1 MVQNMRQISE
11 SQMKEAKQFLDKA
24 QESIMTSFYK
34 ENQSFIDRVI
44 VAQNNMRNGIAN
56 SDDKVI
62 LEDKNALRFLEVLV
76 AFGGR
81 ELSKITEDKENQL
94 LFSLTNNTSSAEIQ
108 KQIFEYQQ
116 VGSFSSGKYF
126 FDLVFDTLP
135 LSQQEQVLNALA
147 VVHSYFFQKSL
158 EVGSFKVE
166 WGGKR
171 KWRMGVFEYLFF
183 ESTNFQS

>member
-1 MVQNMRQISE
+1 MPLNGGQFDSLGFNQKLNAMVQNMRQISE

-62 LEDKNALRFLEVLV
+62 LEDKNALRFLEVLA

-81 ELSKITEDKENQL
+81 ELSKITKDKENQL

-116 VGSFSSGKYF
+116 AGSFSSGKYF
-126 FDLVFDTLP
+126 LI
-135 LSQQEQVLNALA
+135 
-147 VVHSYFFQKSL
+147 
-158 EVGSFKVE
+158 
-166 WGGKR
+166 
-171 KWRMGVFEYLFF
+171 
-183 ESTNFQS
+183 

>member
-62 LEDKNALRFLEVLV
+62 LEDKNALRFLEVLA

-94 LFSLTNNTSSAEIQ
+94 LFSLTNNASSAEIQ
-108 KQIFEYQQ
+108 KQI
-116 VGSFSSGKYF
+116 
-126 FDLVFDTLP
+126 
-135 LSQQEQVLNALA
+135 LNINRQAHFHRVNIFLI
-147 VVHSYFFQKSL
+147 
-158 EVGSFKVE
+158 
-166 WGGKR
+166 
-171 KWRMGVFEYLFF
+171 
-183 ESTNFQS
+183 